1 MPPDERYVFDAN
13 AIVSALLLPG
23 SVPRRAFDRA
33 LDQGRILLSAPI
45 IRELEDVLRRP
56 RLDRYVLEEER
67 MRFLVALIRVAIVIR
82 VSVTVTESRDPKDNM
97 YLELALVGE
106 AKCVVSGDRHLL
118 ALHPFRGIPILRPND
133 FLEQFG

>member
-1 MPPDERYVFDAN
+1 MPSDERYVFDAN
-13 AIVSALLLPG
+13 AIVSALRLPD

-33 LDQGRILLSAPI
+33 LEQGRILLSAPI

-67 MRFLVALIRVAIVIR
+67 MRFLVALIRAAVVIR
-82 VSVTVTESRDPKDNM
+82 VSVTVTDSRDAKDNM
-97 YLELALVGE
+97 YLELALAGG
-106 AKCVVSGDRHLL
+106 AAFLVSGDRHLL

-133 FLEQFG
+133 FLAQFG